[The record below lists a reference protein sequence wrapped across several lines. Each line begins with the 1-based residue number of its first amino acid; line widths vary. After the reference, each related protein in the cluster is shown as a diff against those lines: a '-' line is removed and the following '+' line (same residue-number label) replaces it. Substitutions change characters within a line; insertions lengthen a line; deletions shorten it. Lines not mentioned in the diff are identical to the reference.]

1 MISQIFIWGSSFESY
16 NVAIIVPERD
26 EFLKTFKCDYAD
38 FEVACSDNKN
48 KTRFNEIINDF
59 GRQNGLKGFEV
70 IKSVHLDPDPF
81 SVRSIFYLQLHV
93 PCSTLYQSKIGFIY
107 FIQVENGLLTPT
119 QKAKRPMIKR
129 KYEDKLKEL
138 YANGPLL

>member
-1 MISQIFIWGSSFESY
+1 LISQIFIWGSSFESY
-16 NVAIIVPERD
+16 NVAVIVPEQD
-26 EFLKTFKCDYAD
+26 EFLKTFKSDSSASFATACDD
-38 FEVACSDNKN
+38 ISIRK
-48 KTRFNEIINDF
+48 RFILIINDF

-81 SVRSIFYLQLHV
+81 SV
-93 PCSTLYQSKIGFIY
+93 
-107 FIQVENGLLTPT
+107 ENGLLTPT

-129 KYEDKLKEL
+129 KYEEKLKEL